1 MGSVG
6 QISLFD
12 GAQRFR
18 IEKPIRLIEL
28 FAGIGSQAKALTNL
42 GVEFEHYRIC
52 EFDKYA
58 VTSYNAING
67 TNFQPSD
74 ITKLKGE
81 DLGIVDTDKY
91 CYLLTYSFPCQDLSN
106 AGKGKGMEKGSG
118 TRSGLLWEVE
128 RLLTETKELPT
139 VLVMENVPQVVSEK
153 NMKDFAQWIAF
164 LDGLGYK
171 SKWEIL
177 NAKDYGIPQN
187 RERCFMVSILG
198 DYYYEFPAKK
208 PLKKRLKD
216 MLEDSVD
223 GKYYLSD
230 KALNGVLNTSFNCS
244 KLDSRTAHNGV
255 IPTLCARDYK
265 DPKLVVEEPKVRV
278 REATKKGYDE
288 AAVGDA
294 INIEQPN
301 SETRRGRVGH
311 GVAQTLT
318 TQPQQPVVVG
328 EPKLMQV
335 AQLTDKKYNEMTGRV
350 YSDEGLCP
358 TIRTKQ
364 GGCSEPKVAEPIAYD
379 EQNEY
384 LRKDGCVGA
393 LTTAVSSPKHNNRVV
408 EPLVW
413 DGFNQRV
420 RAESECVGTITQN
433 VGADLKRNGTG
444 IIEPL
449 EKYELSDKMKAYIN
463 SYDDKYK
470 VGDGNLVVNRDVA
483 CSKTTREGSTRAD
496 ASDYISNEFGA
507 NENIA
512 GKDVVPYRIRK
523 LTPKECWRLMGFDDT
538 DIDKAISIG
547 MSNTQLYKQAG
558 NSIVVNVLDSIFG
571 EMLE

>member
-12 GAQRFR
+12 GTQRFR

-42 GVEFEHYRIC
+42 GVDFEHYRIC

-58 VTSYNAING
+58 VTSYNAIHG
-67 TNFQPSD
+67 TSFQPSD

-128 RLLTETKELPT
+128 RLLTETKNLPQ

-153 NMKDFAQWIAF
+153 NIKDFAKWISF
-164 LDGLGYK
+164 LDELGYK
-171 SKWEIL
+171 SKWAML

-187 RERCFMVSILG
+187 RERCFMVSMLG
-198 DYYYEFPAKK
+198 DYYYEFPSKM

-216 MLEDSVD
+216 MLEDSVNE
-223 GKYYLSD
+223 KYYLSETAI
-230 KALNGVLNTSFNCS
+230 KGILNTTFNSARLDASIES
-244 KLDSRTAHNGV
+244 KDGV
-255 IPTLCARDYK
+255 MPTLCARDYK
-265 DPKLVVEEPKVRV
+265 DGKLVVE
-278 REATKKGYDE
+278 
-288 AAVGDA
+288 DA
-294 INIEQPN
+294 
-301 SETRRGRVGH
+301 R
-311 GVAQTLT
+311 
-318 TQPQQPVVVG
+318 
-328 EPKLMQV
+328 LMQV

-350 YSDEGLCP
+350 YGIEGLSP
-358 TIRTKQ
+358 TVKAAS
-364 GGCSEPKVAEPIAYD
+364 GGCFEPKVAEPIAYD

-384 LRKDGCVGA
+384 LRKDGCVGS
-393 LTTAVSSPKHNNRVV
+393 LTTDGSSPKHNNRIV

-433 VGADLKRNGTG
+433 VGADLKRNGQG

-449 EKYELSDKMKAYIN
+449 EKYELSDKVKAYIN

-523 LTPKECWRLMGFDDT
+523 LTPKECWRLMGFADEDV
-538 DIDKAISIG
+538 DSAVAVG
-547 MSNTQLYKQAG
+547 MSNAQLYKQAG
-558 NSIVVNVLDSIFG
+558 NSIVTNVMMEIFRQ
-571 EMLE
+571 ML